1 MTYIFM
7 CIVGHKQMIL
17 NIYTM
22 MGYIEYRIENFG
34 LKKHL
39 LESVDKKHIH
49 RIKASSEIEKTKL
62 YI

>member
-22 MGYIEYRIENFG
+22 MGYIEYRIDNFG

-39 LESVDKKHIH
+39 LESVDKK
-49 RIKASSEIEKTKL
+49 T
-62 YI
+62 YT

>member
-1 MTYIFM
+1 
-7 CIVGHKQMIL
+7 
-17 NIYTM
+17 M
-22 MGYIEYRIENFG
+22 MGYIEYRIDNFG